1 MKTLQE
7 SVEDVLLKF
16 KNDVIRVQTDA
27 ISTLYCELLPY
38 FEDDLISNMR
48 IQMIQ
53 DLKYSELKHNSDF
66 RDIRAKILKEHRD
79 EIVNDLNQ
87 DNILKIEEL
96 QKVIE
101 ELQETN

>member
-53 DLKYSELKHNSDF
+53 DLKYSELKHSRDF
-66 RDIRAKILKEHRD
+66 KDIRAKIFKEHRD

-101 ELQETN
+101 ELRYTK